1 MKFEWIEKH
10 AVEFDIQAMCAVLG
24 VSRAGYYA
32 WQHRPP
38 SRREEANAAL
48 DESIVAVFAESRET
62 YGSPR
67 VFNALKKQHVPCS
80 ENRVAR
86 RMREKELVSV
96 RRRKFRPQTTDSKHD
111 LPIAENLLEQ
121 KFAATGTNQRWVGDI
136 TYIPTGEGWLYLAV
150 VIDLFSRRVVGWAMS
165 SRLKAELACRAI
177 DMAVLR
183 RGKPLD
189 LVYHSDRGIQYAST
203 EFRATLTR
211 FGITPSMSR
220 KGNCYD
226 NAVAESFFDTLKV
239 ELVHR
244 FKFRDRAVA
253 RVLLIDFM
261 EEYYN
266 QNRSHSTLG
275 FLSPNDYETLMAN
288 PQKNCVH

>member
-10 AVEFDIQAMCAVLG
+10 AVEFDVQAMCAVLG

-32 WQHRPP
+32 WQKRPR
-38 SRREEANAAL
+38 SRREMANAAL
-48 DESIVAVFAESRET
+48 DGKIAAVFAESRET

-67 VFNALKKQHVPCS
+67 IFNALKKQHVPCS

-86 RMREKELVSV
+86 RMREKELISV
-96 RRRKFRPQTTDSKHD
+96 RRRKFRPQTTDSQHD
-111 LPIAENLLEQ
+111 LPIADNLLDQE
-121 KFAATGTNQRWVGDI
+121 FTATEPNQRWVGDI
-136 TYIPTGEGWLYLAV
+136 TYIPTNEGWLYLAV
-150 VIDLFSRRVVGWAMS
+150 IIDLFSRRVVGWATS
-165 SRLKAELACRAI
+165 SRPKAELACRALE
-177 DMAVLR
+177 MAVLR

-203 EFRATLTR
+203 EFRAALTR

-244 FKFRDRAVA
+244 FKFSDRAVA

-261 EEYYN
+261 EEFYN
-266 QNRSHSTLG
+266 QNRIHSTLG
-275 FLSPNDYETLMAN
+275 FMSPAEYETLMAN
-288 PQKNCVH
+288 LQKNCVH